1 MHNMSFPENILCET
15 STATDGTM
23 SFKGGDIEN
32 VTENRLRFLKKFGIE
47 SEAYI
52 PILCN
57 HGETITV
64 VDTTHA
70 SLKTVEPKKGVL
82 AEVVATQEK
91 SIALFL
97 LTADCQP
104 MSFFDP
110 VTQTIA
116 LAHISRVTLTKKL
129 PQKTVL
135 FLRNTFGVDPAN
147 LLILIGPCIK
157 KESYA
162 FPLPLSSVDPVLR
175 THIKEK
181 GGYAQIDLLGA
192 SIEQLTASGV
202 MKKNISVSPIDT
214 GSSADYFSYF
224 RMKKEGVSDTARM
237 ATVLMMR

>member
-1 MHNMSFPENILCET
+1 MGLPENILCET
-15 STATDGTM
+15 SSVTEGTM

-47 SEAYI
+47 SAAYI

-64 VDTTHA
+64 IDTAHA

-135 FLRNTFGVDPAN
+135 FLRNTFGVDPLN
-147 LLILIGPCIK
+147 LLIQIGPCIK

-162 FPLPLSSVDPVLR
+162 FPLPLNSIDPVLK
-175 THIKEK
+175 THIEEK
-181 GGYAQIDLLGA
+181 NGYAHIDLLGT

-202 MKKNISVSPIDT
+202 RNEHISISPIDT
-214 GSSADYFSYF
+214 GNSAEYFSYF
-224 RMKKEGVSDTARM
+224 RMKKGGVPDTARM
-237 ATVLMMR
+237 ATVLMMQ